1 MLSASVMKL
10 KVYNWSKTAWYGYA
24 IELIQFQAGKGYQTV
39 NQSLLN
45 LKSLVL
51 LYMVDEMS

>member
-10 KVYNWSKTAWYGYA
+10 KVYYWSKTAWYGYA
-24 IELIQFQAGKGYQTV
+24 IELIQAGKGYQTV

-51 LYMVDEMS
+51 LYLVDEMS